1 MDLKKINYEIYQS
14 ILKKIVTLEYKPGQ
28 IIEEKK
34 IADEFNVSR
43 TPVREALL
51 RLSSCSMIEMIPRI
65 GTYVSQIDIKT
76 VKNAYQVR
84 KRLEAFAV
92 ELASVNISDSDI
104 KELMD
109 IPKRMETY
117 KGNQDYEKYID
128 DDYKFF
134 KIVRNSTRNEKLV
147 EILDDLN
154 NITARFLRY
163 IQYVNENPKWHIQYL
178 TDIAQYIN
186 NNDAETASKET
197 EYFIA
202 VYVKKLFNTYFG

>member
-92 ELASVNISDSDI
+92 ELATVNISDSDI

-109 IPKRMETY
+109 IPKRMEKY
-117 KGNQDYEKYID
+117 KGNQDYEKYIE
-128 DDYKFF
+128 DDYEFF
-134 KIVRNSTRNEKLV
+134 KIIRNSTRNEKLV
-147 EILDDLN
+147 GILDDLN

-178 TDIAQYIN
+178 TDIAQYIR

>member
-84 KRLEAFAV
+84 KRVEAFAI
-92 ELASVNISDSDI
+92 ELATVNISDSDI
-104 KELMD
+104 AKLIE
-109 IPKRMETY
+109 IPKRMEKY
-117 KGNQDYEKYID
+117 KGNPEYEKYIE
-128 DDYKFF
+128 DDYEFF
-134 KIVRNSTRNEKLV
+134 KIIRNSSRNEKLV
-147 EILDDLN
+147 DILDDLN

-178 TDIAQYIN
+178 TDIAQYIKN
-186 NNDAETASKET
+186 RDPETASKET

-202 VYVKKLFNTYFG
+202 VYVKKLFNTYFS